1 MTFCWRKA
9 IAVAGKHIRAQARRL
24 QSTGRR
30 VTPLTK
36 LVTTIGPASE
46 EFEPLSQ
53 CVASGMNVMRLNFS
67 HATPDEFFLRINN
80 LAKAENG
87 EYVATM
93 LDTRGP
99 EIRLGGLRVCKER
112 RNRKAKIKLQEGHEL
127 VLTTDAAKD
136 GDGDERCMFVNYPLL
151 AKKLTVD
158 DCVLLDDGAITLR
171 VVEVLHDQAVR
182 CIVENTGMIGERKGV
197 NLPGIPLD
205 LPAMSEKDEAD
216 IKFGVEH
223 GIDIIAASFV
233 HDGNGVLQIRR
244 YVEQCVAEVGG
255 GHYADGETP
264 LIVAKIESFEALRNL
279 DDIIDSSDGIMVAR
293 GDLGV
298 EVPLVQV
305 CQRQK
310 EIVDLCR
317 VAGKPCIIATQM
329 LDSMAGN
336 PRPTRAEVADVTN
349 AVIERADAV
358 MLSGES
364 ANGDY
369 PVLSVQTQREICE
382 TSEPWL
388 FRRAAP
394 PIFNV
399 VPSLSA
405 YDALAFAA
413 VSAQRAASAQ
423 AIVVKECDKGNVSRS
438 VARFAPDVPIVALC
452 NSTRIARQLALSRGV
467 FAKADRVAYDAT
479 TPAQLVA
486 FARTLLELTDAET
499 VVALHD
505 RAVSIPP

>member
-1 MTFCWRKA
+1 MTFCWRST
-9 IAVAGKHIRAQARRL
+9 IANAGRHIRTQARRL

-30 VTPLTK
+30 VRPLTK

-46 EFEPLSQ
+46 EYEPLSQ

-80 LAKAENG
+80 LAKAEGG
-87 EYVATM
+87 EYVATL

-99 EIRLGGLRVCKER
+99 EIRMGGLRVCKER
-112 RNRKAKIKLQEGHEL
+112 RNRKAKVKLQQGHEL

-151 AKKLTVD
+151 AKKLTTND
-158 DCVLLDDGAITLR
+158 SVLLDDGAITLR

-182 CIVENTGMIGERKGV
+182 CTVENTGMIGERKGV
-197 NLPGIPLD
+197 NLPGIALE

-223 GIDIIAASFV
+223 GIDIVAASFV
-233 HDGNGVLQIRR
+233 HDGHGVVQIRR

-255 GHYADGETP
+255 ERYAGGETP

-279 DDIIDSSDGIMVAR
+279 DEIIDSSDGIMIAR

-310 EIVDLCR
+310 EIVDSCR
-317 VAGKPCIIATQM
+317 VAGKPCIVATQM

-364 ANGDY
+364 ANGEY

-382 TSEPWL
+382 TSETWL
-388 FRRAAP
+388 FSKATP
-394 PIFNV
+394 PVYNV
-399 VPSLSA
+399 VQPLST
-405 YDALAFAA
+405 YDAVAFAA
-413 VSAQRAASAQ
+413 VSAQRATSAQ
-423 AIVVKECDKGNVSRS
+423 AIVVKECDNGKVARS

-452 NSTRIARQLALSRGV
+452 DSTRIARQLALSRGV
-467 FAKADRVAYDAT
+467 FAKADHTAYDAA
-479 TPAQLVA
+479 TPAVLVA
-486 FARTLLELTDAET
+486 FARTFLGLTDADA

-505 RAVSIPP
+505 RAVSMPP